1 MYSEA
6 LQLLKND
13 HIWND
18 TDQLAQKAQE
28 KATTNQQHSVGPKI
42 LQEEVYVMLLF
53 F

>member
-18 TDQLAQKAQE
+18 TAVLTQKNQE
-28 KATTNQQHSVGPKI
+28 MDSTFPSATQQQSVG
-42 LQEEVYVMLLF
+42 F
-53 F
+53 